1 MLKLPSIHS
10 LWLSFLKVVHR
21 FPLQV
26 LVAVAATIAGCLL
39 VDADK
44 GPEQQLI
51 LFLCSCNLALT
62 LLLAGDLY
70 AEVNQL
76 NPVKKWGLRLV
87 AIVICGGLYAV
98 LKPSFYLAD
107 VYRIGMLAL
116 AFHLLVAFAPYIR
129 KGNVNGFWQY
139 NKSLFLRFLTSAL
152 YAGVLFTGLAI
163 ALVAIDGLFS
173 VKVGWQIYMRLFTV
187 MTAGF
192 TTIFF
197 LAGIPDDFEL
207 LDQDE
212 SYPKGLKIFTQY
224 VLIPLMSIYLLILL
238 VYEAKII
245 INWEL
250 PRGLVSTLILG
261 YAVFGILS
269 LLLIHPIK
277 EKEGNGWMKLFSRF
291 FYLMMIPLVVLL
303 LLAVWKRVGNYGVT
317 ESRYILVVLA
327 AWLTLITVYFL
338 FSKRQNIKIIPI
350 SLCILALLATY
361 GPQSAF
367 SVSEFSQVTRLKK
380 LRAAVNQKDTAE
392 QERIISYLVGR
403 HGLTALQS
411 FTKVDLKALEHTIE
425 LKDSRRS
432 SYTAKSSKLDT
443 AFALLKLKRVDSFNQ
458 IQAVY
463 FRSFQAVNGAVISVK
478 GYDYVIPVDQYES
491 QTGLKVDQH
500 ILQLDKMGGQGI
512 IKLTEGQKTIEFNVS
527 KMARQALAQFKAGKL
542 TDIPDD
548 HAGSFLPAA
557 GLSEVHDL
565 AGLEVRLVLRRL
577 GARADVKDEGSF
589 NNQLSYNGFLLIRI
603 K

>member
-10 LWLSFLKVVHR
+10 LWLSLLKVVYR

-39 VDADK
+39 VDADTV
-44 GPEQQLI
+44 PERQLI

-76 NPVKKWGLRLV
+76 NPLKKWGLRLV
-87 AIVICGGLYAV
+87 AIVICGALYLV

-107 VYRIGMLAL
+107 VYRIGMLSL
-116 AFHLLVAFAPYIR
+116 AFHLLVAFAPYIN

-173 VKVGWQIYMRLFTV
+173 VKIGWQIYMRLFAV
-187 MTAGF
+187 VTAGF
-192 TTIFF
+192 ITIFF
-197 LAGIPDDFEL
+197 LAGIPDDFEA
-207 LDQDE
+207 LDRE
-212 SYPKGLKIFTQY
+212 ERYPKGLKIFTQY

-317 ESRYILVVLA
+317 ESRYILLVLA
-327 AWLTLITVYFL
+327 AWLTLITSYFL
-338 FSKRQNIKIIPI
+338 FSKSQNIKIIPV

-367 SVSEFSQVTRLKK
+367 SVSKFSQVTRLKK
-380 LRAAVNQKDTAE
+380 LRAAKDQKDMVE

-411 FTKVDLKALEHTIE
+411 FTNVDLKTLEHTIE

-432 SYTAKSSKLDT
+432 SYAAKSNKLDT
-443 AFALLKLKRVDSFNQ
+443 AFALLNVKHVDSFNQ
-458 IQAVY
+458 VPTIY

-491 QTGLKVDQH
+491 QTGLKIDQR
-500 ILQLDKMGGQGI
+500 ILQVDKMGGQGI
-512 IKLTEGQKTIEFNVS
+512 IKLTDGKRSIEFNVS
-527 KMARQALAQFKAGKL
+527 KMARQAVAQFKAGKL
-542 TDIPDD
+542 AELPDD
-548 HAGSFLPAA
+548 QAGSYLPAE
-557 GLSEVHDL
+557 GLSEVQYL
-565 AGLEVRLVLRRL
+565 AGLEVKLLLKKLNTRV
-577 GARADVKDEGSF
+577 DVEDDANF